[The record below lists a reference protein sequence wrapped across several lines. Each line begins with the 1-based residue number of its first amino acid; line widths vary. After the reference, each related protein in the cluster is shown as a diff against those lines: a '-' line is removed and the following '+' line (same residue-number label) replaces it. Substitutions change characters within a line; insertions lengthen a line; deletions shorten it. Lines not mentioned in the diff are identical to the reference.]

1 LAVNLD
7 PAANRIAEQPG
18 HATIAEISPQL
29 SWDYPR
35 YASMRDPGIRKT
47 VVP

>member
-1 LAVNLD
+1 MNLD
-7 PAANRIAEQPG
+7 PAANRIAELPDHG
-18 HATIAEISPQL
+18 TIAEIPPHS

-35 YASMRDPGIRKT
+35 HASIRDPGIRKT